1 MHPVD
6 SCGITCA
13 MDRYYAYRR
22 DIGAPSCQIDV
33 QTRQAE
39 AISCL
44 APVFVENGVRRLALE
59 AME

>member
-1 MHPVD
+1 ME
-6 SCGITCA
+6 
-13 MDRYYAYRR
+13 RYYAYRR